1 MTWEY
6 LYIEV
11 PGEPV
16 GKGRPR
22 FNSKTHRTYTPG
34 RTAQYENLIRLAFTE
49 KYPNWVPVEEAVEV
63 RIRAEFLELKSWSRK
78 KRLIA
83 RLITVWKT
91 TSPDIDNLTKAAFD
105 GLNKLAW
112 KDDAQVVKLTA
123 SKYYSEHPRLVITVR
138 PMAETNLHLKELTV
152 KQLEHLTDAKIQ
164 LDEEEE
170 NDG

>member
-1 MTWEY
+1 MSWDY
-6 LYIEV
+6 LYIEI

-34 RTAQYENLIRLAFTE
+34 RTAAYENLIRLAFTE
-49 KYPNWVPVEEAVEV
+49 KYPGWTPVEEAVEV
-63 RIRAEFLELKSWSRK
+63 RIRAEFPELKSWSRK
-78 KRLIA
+78 QKLIA
-83 RLITVWKT
+83 KIVTVWKT
-91 TSPDIDNLTKAAFD
+91 SSPDVDNLTKAAFD
-105 GLNKLAW
+105 GLNKVAW

-123 SKYYSEHPRLVITVR
+123 SKYYSEHPRLVITIR
-138 PMAETNLHLKELTV
+138 PMPETNLHLKELTV

-164 LDEEEE
+164 LDEEEQ